1 MKKRLLIIT
10 LLIILVF
17 LVLNPEQNIDAFFL
31 GIQVWATAVLPALFP
46 FFFFTKFLSEL
57 NFPETMGK
65 YLSPLT
71 KRLYRTSGI
80 SGYIFV
86 MSILS
91 GYPVGAKLTSDIY
104 EMKIISKAEA
114 SRITAY
120 TSTSGPLFIIGTVG
134 IGLFKS
140 KVIGIIILVSHIL
153 GAMLNGLIY
162 RNLGKKN
169 EQPLPNTYETL
180 CKVFTNKNVLEDCMF
195 NSIKSILII
204 GGYVAIFFVIINILN
219 IYNFFLPIYYIL
231 SSICP
236 SMDFSLL
243 PSILNGIIEVTRG
256 CLDLSLAT
264 SNPQVLTILGT
275 FLISFGGFSVH
286 FQAYTF
292 LKKVGISFKL
302 YLLEK
307 VSHMGFSTLLAFIFS
322 IIIF

>member
-1 MKKRLLIIT
+1 MKKKLLIIF

-17 LVLNPEQNIDAFFL
+17 LVINPEQNIDAFFM
-31 GIQVWATAVLPALFP
+31 GTRVWATAVLPALFP

-57 NFPETMGK
+57 NFPATIGK

-71 KRLYRTSGI
+71 KKLYRTSGI

-91 GYPVGAKLTSDIY
+91 GYPVGAKLTSDVY
-104 EMKIISKAEA
+104 EMRIINKAEA

-140 KVIGIIILVSHIL
+140 KEIGIIILISHIL

-162 RNLGKKN
+162 RGLGKK
-169 EQPLPNTYETL
+169 EET
-180 CKVFTNKNVLEDCMF
+180 KPVSSFEISKIFSNKNILEDCMF
-195 NSIKSILII
+195 NSIRSILII
-204 GGYVAIFFVIINILN
+204 GGYVAIFFVLINILN
-219 IYNFFLPIYYIL
+219 NYNIFSPILYVLSLIFPNLDLGVTLSFF
-231 SSICP
+231 
-236 SMDFSLL
+236 
-243 PSILNGIIEVTRG
+243 NGIIEVTRG

-264 SNPQVLTILGT
+264 TNLKLLTILST

-292 LKKVGISFKL
+292 LKKIGISFKL

-307 VSHMGFSTLLAFIFS
+307 LSHAVLSTLLAFIIA